1 MSWQRTRR
9 SSLTDWSLT
18 LATAEDSNAILMGD
32 LRDLSTQ
39 ELHRKYS
46 VEASVH
52 RNILIGRGTGIA
64 PQWREFKTF
73 IAEVGLRPSS
83 DHSLVL
89 LNRFERTYGPGR
101 AKWMT
106 AEEQAA
112 HELEFDRLRAE
123 QQREEQLLMH
133 KTAAAKRASTPGA
146 PSFGQFTSMAG
157 KPVAF
162 TDVARKLAIPVS
174 ALSQAMPAGTSAD
187 ELVKRSST
195 ANDLINDQAT
205 WLPPDPARKAG
216 FFEAYRI
223 WHLQVQPQFA
233 RAATPTF
240 LFLYIALPVMKQ
252 CRDELMDLDLWNPL
266 GQRATSARDAH
277 VSWKKYTEFM
287 PRAQVA
293 LMEIPIYATYSLLSD
308 LDALCERIIT
318 AERRFREGPQKV
330 IHTHRA
336 A

>member
-1 MSWQRTRR
+1 M
-9 SSLTDWSLT
+9 
-18 LATAEDSNAILMGD
+18 ATEEEGKAILAKD

-39 ELHRKYS
+39 DLHRKYS
-46 VEASVH
+46 AEASAH
-52 RNILIGRGTGIA
+52 RNILISRGTGVA

-73 IAEVGLRPSS
+73 LAEVGIKPSS

-89 LNRFERTYGPGR
+89 LNRYERTYGPGR
-101 AKWMT
+101 ARWMT

-112 HELEFDRLRAE
+112 HEIEFDRLRAE
-123 QQREEQLLMH
+123 KQREEQLMMH
-133 KTAAAKRASTPGA
+133 KTAATKRAGTPGA
-146 PSFGQFTSMAG
+146 PSFGQWTPMAG
-157 KPVAF
+157 RQVAY
-162 TDVARKLAIPVS
+162 TDVAKKLAIPVA
-174 ALSQAMPAGTSAD
+174 ALSKTMPAGTSAD
-187 ELVKRSST
+187 ELVKRS
-195 ANDLINDQAT
+195 AVVNELINESAT
-205 WLPPDPARKAG
+205 WLPPDPVRKAG

-266 GQRATSARDAH
+266 GQRALNARDNH

-293 LMEIPIYATYSLLSD
+293 MMEIPIYATYSLLSD
-308 LDALCERIIT
+308 LDALCERITT
-318 AERRFREGPQKV
+318 AEKRFREGPQKV

>member
-1 MSWQRTRR
+1 M
-9 SSLTDWSLT
+9 
-18 LATAEDSNAILMGD
+18 ATTEDGDPLLMGD

-46 VEASVH
+46 AEASVH
-52 RNILIGRGTGIA
+52 RNILIARGTGVA
-64 PQWREFKTF
+64 PQWRDFKTF
-73 IAEVGLRPSS
+73 ISEVGLRPSG

-101 AKWMT
+101 VKWMT

-112 HELEFDRLRAE
+112 HEIEFDRLRAE
-123 QQREEQLLMH
+123 QQREEQLLLH
-133 KTAAAKRASTPGA
+133 KTAAAKRASSPGA
-146 PSFGQFTSMAG
+146 PSFGQFTPMG
-157 KPVAF
+157 GRQVAF
-162 TDVARKLAIPVS
+162 TDVARKLAIPMS
-174 ALSQAMPAGTSAD
+174 ALSQTMPAGASAD

-195 ANDLINDQAT
+195 ANELINDQAT

-266 GQRATSARDAH
+266 GQRALNARDNH
-277 VSWKKYTEFM
+277 VAWKKYTEFM

-293 LMEIPIYATYSLLSD
+293 MMEIPIYATYSLLSD
-308 LDALCERIIT
+308 LDALCERILT

>member
-1 MSWQRTRR
+1 M
-9 SSLTDWSLT
+9 
-18 LATAEDSNAILMGD
+18 ATVEDSNALLMKD

-73 IAEVGLRPSS
+73 VAEVGLRPSS
-83 DHSLVL
+83 EHTLVL
-89 LNRFERTYGPGR
+89 LNRYERTYGPGR

-112 HELEFDRLRAE
+112 HEIEFDRLRAE
-123 QQREEQLLMH
+123 QQREEQLLLH

-146 PSFGQFTSMAG
+146 PSFGQFTPMAG
-157 KPVAF
+157 RAVAF

-174 ALSQAMPAGTSAD
+174 ALSKTMPAGTSAD
-187 ELVKRSST
+187 DLVKRSST

-223 WHLQVQPQFA
+223 WHLQVQPQFG

-277 VSWKKYTEFM
+277 ISWKKYTEFM

-318 AERRFREGPQKV
+318 AEKRFREGPQKV

>member
-1 MSWQRTRR
+1 MATEE
-9 SSLTDWSLT
+9 DGKAM
-18 LATAEDSNAILMGD
+18 LAKD

-46 VEASVH
+46 AEASTH
-52 RNILIGRGTGIA
+52 RNILIARGTGIA

-73 IAEVGLRPSS
+73 LAELGVKPSP
-83 DHSLVL
+83 DHNLVL
-89 LNRFERTYGPGR
+89 LNRYERTYGPGR
-101 AKWMT
+101 ARWMT

-112 HELEFDRLRAE
+112 HEAEFDRLRAE
-123 QQREEQLLMH
+123 KQREEQLMMH
-133 KTAAAKRASTPGA
+133 QAAAQKRASAPNA
-146 PSFGQFTSMAG
+146 PSFGQFTPMAG
-157 KPVAF
+157 KHVAY
-162 TDVARKLAIPVS
+162 TEVAKRLAIPVT
-174 ALSQAMPAGTSAD
+174 ALSKTMVNGASAD
-187 ELVKRSST
+187 ELVKRSGVV
-195 ANDLINDQAT
+195 NELINEQAT
-205 WLPPDPARKAG
+205 WLPPDPVRKAG

-266 GQRATSARDAH
+266 GQRALNARDSH
-277 VSWKKYTEFM
+277 ISWKKYTEFM

-293 LMEIPIYATYSLLSD
+293 MMEIPIYATYSLLSD
-308 LDALCERIIT
+308 LDALCERITT
-318 AERRFREGPQKV
+318 AEKRFREGPQKV

>member
-1 MSWQRTRR
+1 M
-9 SSLTDWSLT
+9 
-18 LATAEDSNAILMGD
+18 ATVEDSNALLMKD

-39 ELHRKYS
+39 DLHRKYS

-73 IAEVGLRPSS
+73 VAEVGLRPSS

-89 LNRFERTYGPGR
+89 LNRYESTYGPGR

-112 HELEFDRLRAE
+112 HEIEFDRLRAE
-123 QQREEQLLMH
+123 QQREEQLLLH
-133 KTAAAKRASTPGA
+133 QAAAAKRASTPGA
-146 PSFGQFTSMAG
+146 PSFGQFTPMAG
-157 KPVAF
+157 KHVAF

-174 ALSQAMPAGTSAD
+174 ALSQTMPAGTTAD
-187 ELVKRSST
+187 DLVKRS
-195 ANDLINDQAT
+195 AVVNDLINDQAT

-223 WHLQVQPQFA
+223 WHLQVQPQFG

-252 CRDELMDLDLWNPL
+252 CRDELMDLNLWNPL

>member
-1 MSWQRTRR
+1 M
-9 SSLTDWSLT
+9 
-18 LATAEDSNAILMGD
+18 ATAEEGVAMLEAD

-39 ELHRKYS
+39 ELCRKYGA
-46 VEASVH
+46 EASTH
-52 RNILIGRGTGIA
+52 RNILISRGTGVA
-64 PQWREFKTF
+64 PQWRDFKTF
-73 IAEVGLRPSS
+73 LGEVGLRPSG

-89 LNRFERTYGPGR
+89 LNRYERTYGPGR

-112 HELEFDRLRAE
+112 HEVEFDRLRAE
-123 QQREEQLLMH
+123 KQREEQLEAH
-133 KTAAAKRASTPGA
+133 NAAAIKRASAPGA
-146 PSFGQFTSMAG
+146 PSFGQFTPLAG
-157 KPVAF
+157 RPAPFTEVAK
-162 TDVARKLAIPVS
+162 RLAIPVS
-174 ALSQAMPAGTSAD
+174 ALSKAMPAGGSAD
-187 ELVKRSST
+187 ELVKRAAVSSE
-195 ANDLINDQAT
+195 LINEQAT
-205 WLPPDPARKAG
+205 WLPPDPAKKAG

-223 WHLQVQPQFA
+223 WHLQVQPQFG

-266 GQRATSARDAH
+266 GQRALNARDNHIA
-277 VSWKKYTEFM
+277 WKKYTEFM

-293 LMEIPIYATYSLLSD
+293 MMEIPIYATYSLLSD
-308 LDALCERIIT
+308 LDALCERILT
-318 AERRFREGPQKV
+318 AEKRFREGPQKV

>member
-1 MSWQRTRR
+1 M
-9 SSLTDWSLT
+9 
-18 LATAEDSNAILMGD
+18 ATAEDSNAILMTD

-39 ELHRKYS
+39 DLHRKYS

-73 IAEVGLRPSS
+73 VAEVGLRPSS
-83 DHSLVL
+83 DHTLVL
-89 LNRFERTYGPGR
+89 LNRYERTYGPGR

-112 HELEFDRLRAE
+112 HEIEFDRLRAE
-123 QQREEQLLMH
+123 QQREEQLLLH

-146 PSFGQFTSMAG
+146 PSFGQFTPMAG
-157 KPVAF
+157 RAVAF

-174 ALSQAMPAGTSAD
+174 ALSKTMPAGTSAD

-223 WHLQVQPQFA
+223 WHLQVQPQFG

>member
-1 MSWQRTRR
+1 MSTVEERGAE
-9 SSLTDWSLT
+9 LT
-18 LATAEDSNAILMGD
+18 
-32 LRDLSTQ
+32 RDLKDLSMQ
-39 ELHRKYS
+39 DLCRKYS
-46 VEASVH
+46 VEAGVH
-52 RNILIGRGTGIA
+52 RNMLIGRGTGIA
-64 PQWREFKTF
+64 PQWRDFKTF
-73 IAEVGLRPSS
+73 VAEVGVKPSPE
-83 DHSLVL
+83 HTLVL
-89 LNRFERTYGPGR
+89 LNRYERTYGPGR

-112 HELEFDRLRAE
+112 HETEFDRLRAE
-123 QQREEQLLMH
+123 KQREEQLLMH
-133 KTAAAKRASTPGA
+133 KTAATKRASTPGA
-146 PSFGQFTSMAG
+146 PSFGQFTPMAG
-157 KPVAF
+157 KHVAF
-162 TDVARKLAIPVS
+162 TDVAKKLAIPVA
-174 ALSQAMPAGTSAD
+174 ALSKTMPAGTNAD

-195 ANDLINDQAT
+195 ANELINEGAT

-223 WHLQVQPQFA
+223 WHLQVQPQFG

-266 GQRATSARDAH
+266 GQRAMAARDSH

-308 LDALCERIIT
+308 LDALCERILT
-318 AERRFREGPQKV
+318 AEKRFREGPQKV

>member
-1 MSWQRTRR
+1 MSTI
-9 SSLTDWSLT
+9 
-18 LATAEDSNAILMGD
+18 EDDNAILRAD
-32 LRDLSTQ
+32 LRDMSTQ

-46 VEASVH
+46 AEASIH
-52 RNILIGRGTGIA
+52 RNILIARGTGVA
-64 PQWREFKTF
+64 PQWRDFKTF
-73 IAEVGLRPSS
+73 IGEMGPKPSN
-83 DHSLVL
+83 DHNLVL
-89 LNRFERTYGPGR
+89 LNRYERTYGPGR

-112 HELEFDRLRAE
+112 HELEFDRIRAE
-123 QQREEQLLMH
+123 QQREEQLLLH
-133 KTAAAKRASTPGA
+133 KTAAAKRASAPGA
-146 PSFGQFTSMAG
+146 PSFGQFTPMAG
-157 KPVAF
+157 RQVAY

-174 ALSQAMPAGTSAD
+174 ALSKAMPPGASAD
-187 ELVKRSST
+187 ELVKRS
-195 ANDLINDQAT
+195 AVVNELINDQAT

-252 CRDELMDLDLWNPL
+252 CRDELIDLDLWNPL
-266 GQRATSARDAH
+266 GQRALNARDNHIA
-277 VSWKKYTEFM
+277 WKKYTEFM

-293 LMEIPIYATYSLLSD
+293 MMEIPIYATYSLLSD
-308 LDALCERIIT
+308 LDALCERITT
-318 AERRFREGPQKV
+318 AEKRFREGPQKV

>member
-1 MSWQRTRR
+1 
-9 SSLTDWSLT
+9 
-18 LATAEDSNAILMGD
+18 LATTEDGDPLLMGD

-46 VEASVH
+46 AEASVH
-52 RNILIGRGTGIA
+52 RNILIARGTGVA
-64 PQWREFKTF
+64 PQWRDFKTF
-73 IAEVGLRPSS
+73 ISEVGLRPSG

-101 AKWMT
+101 VKWMT

-112 HELEFDRLRAE
+112 HEIEFDRLRAE
-123 QQREEQLLMH
+123 QQREEQLLLH
-133 KTAAAKRASTPGA
+133 KTAAAKRASSPGA
-146 PSFGQFTSMAG
+146 PSFGQFTPMG
-157 KPVAF
+157 GRQVAF
-162 TDVARKLAIPVS
+162 TDVARKLAIPMS
-174 ALSQAMPAGTSAD
+174 ALSQTMPAGASAD

-195 ANDLINDQAT
+195 ANELINDQAT

-266 GQRATSARDAH
+266 GQRALNARDNH
-277 VSWKKYTEFM
+277 VAWKKYTEFM

-293 LMEIPIYATYSLLSD
+293 MMEIPIYATYSLLSD
-308 LDALCERIIT
+308 LDALCERILT